1 MLVSFRETIID
12 GTNETES
19 DRPSHIWC
27 VRARRVGLLLFRSLG
42 FFVFFEDPSATTSMT
57 CIIFFYFGY
66 YFNVV
71 IHSHNW
77 PQCWFSVYRYYEE
90 ICAKSLLIDGFDEN
104 EFWTN
109 RFFICIHS
117 GSVYWTH
124 KCIMM
129 RIGWYGWEFRLVFF
143 FFVTPISNELL
154 SVLLLLLLFHSVV
167 QINFRFLLWE
177 KFTIISLPIQIHLFY
192 CYYFSVQ
199 CAQKRNNAANCNSL
213 HIHELKKICKP
224 IFCHICAPC
233 MDERSSDA
241 FR

>member
-143 FFVTPISNELL
+143 FRYTNFKWTTKRTVVIAVVPFRGSNQLSISTLRKIYNYIATNPNP
-154 SVLLLLLLFHSVV
+154 SVLLLLFLCAVCTEEKQRSQLQFAAHSWIEENM
-167 QINFRFLLWE
+167 QANF
-177 KFTIISLPIQIHLFY
+177 LPYL
-192 CYYFSVQ
+192 
-199 CAQKRNNAANCNSL
+199 CALYGR
-213 HIHELKKICKP
+213 KK
-224 IFCHICAPC
+224 
-233 MDERSSDA
+233 
-241 FR
+241 